1 MAVRTGSWGWNSTQR
16 WKWIGLARFAPVLL
30 VPLLT
35 LLPSNPV
42 AASAGGRS
50 GFSGDPASNAGT
62 VCTVCHTPGSAP
74 TPLVTMGGPTVIDAG
89 TTASYFVTL
98 QGGAGV
104 TAGVGISAG
113 SDIGHLQPPGC
124 GGGLQTLDGELT
136 HTAPKAF
143 NNGNATFIFNYTA
156 PNYDTQVTL
165 FAAGN
170 STNGALDLL
179 GDGVSKTSYTLTVQN
194 GFEEPPPPEEPAE
207 GELEATLVVSGFDQP
222 VAIANA
228 GDGRMFIV
236 ERTGLIRIV
245 NGNNV
250 IRTTPFLNL
259 TTIVDDSGSEQ
270 GLLGM
275 AFHPDYATNGYFY
288 VHYTRDPGPGLDRSR
303 ISRFKVSTG
312 SSHIA
317 DAGSE
322 RVLMEFEQ
330 PFANHNGGDL
340 QFGPDGFL
348 YISSGDGGSG
358 GDPQNNGQKTTTL
371 LGKILR
377 IDVDTPPGAGTG
389 PDCSISA
396 GANYSIPA
404 ANAFHDGDGGS
415 GCDEIFALG
424 LRNPWRIGFDRL
436 TGALW
441 IGDVGQNLYEEI
453 DYIPPG
459 SAGGLN
465 LGWRCYEGDNPYN
478 LTGCN
483 LDYLPP
489 VHTYSHGDG
498 SCSVTGGRVYRGSL
512 FPVLAAQYFFSDVC
526 RGSVRA
532 LSGPPGGILTERE
545 VLPTGTLAQPSAFG
559 EGATGELYVTDLGT
573 GSLYRLGAVLP
584 VGDVQGDGDVDL
596 NDVMEIGQALGQGA
610 RGDSDRRDLDGN
622 GLIDAADGHIASGK
636 CTRPDCAVE

>member
-1 MAVRTGSWGWNSTQR
+1 
-16 WKWIGLARFAPVLL
+16 
-30 VPLLT
+30 
-35 LLPSNPV
+35 
-42 AASAGGRS
+42 
-50 GFSGDPASNAGT
+50 
-62 VCTVCHTPGSAP
+62 
-74 TPLVTMGGPTVIDAG
+74 MGGPTVIDAG